1 MSEKRLTDA
10 DVAAFERDGYVFK
23 RGYFDADEVAR
34 MQRGIAED
42 PAIHDNVVALLDS
55 EGGST
60 ELALWNHPGDDV
72 FGAVARCRRLVSAM
86 QRLLGGEVY
95 HYHSKLTMKAPRTG
109 GAWNW
114 HQDYGYW
121 YQNGCLFPDLASVM
135 IAIDPATRENGC
147 LQVVKGSH
155 RLGRIEHV
163 LSGGQTSADPDR
175 MEQILARMERVYCEM
190 APGDALFFHSNTLH
204 ASSPNTSE
212 KPRNVLICCY
222 NAASN
227 NPYKDHH
234 HPRYT
239 KLTPLADEAVA
250 AAGIGRSDRDTAF
263 YDPVD
268 DQTVSAKKKQLQTQD

>member
-1 MSEKRLTDA
+1 MTEKRLTDA

-23 RGYFDADEVAR
+23 RGYFDAAEVAH

-42 PAIHDNVVALLDS
+42 PAVHDNVVALLDA

-72 FGAVARCRRLVSAM
+72 FGAVARCRRLVCGM

-147 LQVVKGSH
+147 LQVIKGSH
-155 RLGRIEHV
+155 RLGRIEHT

-175 MEQILARMERVYCEM
+175 MEYILARMERVHCEM

-204 ASSPNTSE
+204 ASSPNTSD

-227 NPYKDHH
+227 DPYKDHH

-250 AAGIGRSDRDTAF
+250 TAGIGRSDRDTAF